1 MFLLSMIPDLELMND
16 DQIRTFKHTCLQTID
31 NILSLNSY
39 NNYSP
44 VASVDSLVSQATTHR
59 SYLLETPHTSRSV
72 SDSAS
77 VTHIPQYEFL
87 ETCTSENSQITA
99 ADKYYNVVKESFTEN
114 YESYNTHQS

>member
-1 MFLLSMIPDLELMND
+1 MND
-16 DQIRTFKHTCLQTID
+16 DQIRTFKRTCLQTID

-59 SYLLETPHTSRSV
+59 SYSVETPHTSRSV

-77 VTHIPQYEFL
+77 VTHIPQYESI
-87 ETCTSENSQITA
+87 ETSENSQITA
-99 ADKYYNVVKESFTEN
+99 ADKYYNVVKEVFTEN
-114 YESYNTHQS
+114 YEPYNTHQSLQ